1 MSVAA
6 GVFLGVMW
14 MIELAKAEKK
24 VWVAPALDELAI
36 EKTLGGNVP
45 FFKESQVSDV
55 IPGMRGSYPG

>member
-1 MSVAA
+1 
-6 GVFLGVMW
+6 
-14 MIELAKAEKK
+14 MIESAKVEKK

-55 IPGMRGSYPG
+55 IPGLRGSYPG